1 MTAFGFVAVVLWIVG
16 QVVAATMSDSLS
28 DKATD
33 DQVLAWVQGNA
44 NPILAGGWLF
54 MIGCIAFVCFAAML
68 RSRLASADGPEG
80 TLARIAFGGAL
91 AAAIFG
97 MLTQGGDIDAAINK
111 DDISA
116 GTAGTLHHLGDAA
129 FVCVELSAIL
139 LVGSVAVLGWRTGVV
154 PKWWAAF
161 CAIVG
166 VVLVI
171 GPIGWLGVIIGIPI
185 FTIGSGLLL
194 RGPVAVRSTAH
205 ATVATG

>member
-116 GTAGTLHHLGDAA
+116 
-129 FVCVELSAIL
+129 
-139 LVGSVAVLGWRTGVV
+139 
-154 PKWWAAF
+154 
-161 CAIVG
+161 
-166 VVLVI
+166 
-171 GPIGWLGVIIGIPI
+171 
-185 FTIGSGLLL
+185 
-194 RGPVAVRSTAH
+194 
-205 ATVATG
+205 